1 MKNLDELIKEYEVA
15 CAEVVAATAKKD
27 ELAEEIKEQ
36 LQGKLGKTFTTED
49 GTNAKLVESV
59 RFTYDDSV
67 AIINYLTQ
75 KGLKPTYITES
86 IDTKKL
92 NAELKKAGT
101 LYDGV
106 KPYVTKTITE
116 SLRVGK

>member
-1 MKNLDELIKEYEVA
+1 MRNLDELIKEYEVA
-15 CAEVVAATAKKD
+15 CAEVDVATAKKD
-27 ELAEEIKEQ
+27 ELANEIKEQ

-75 KGLKPTYITES
+75 KGLKSTYITES